1 VSGDPAQPKE
11 SGPSANDGS
20 PPDLARWLA
29 DGQRFF
35 SMCFATLERAQDL
48 QTRKETLESESGI
61 LREEVVR
68 LRHRLHA
75 LEADRSEVI
84 AALR

>member
-1 VSGDPAQPKE
+1 
-11 SGPSANDGS
+11 
-20 PPDLARWLA
+20 
-29 DGQRFF
+29 
-35 SMCFATLERAQDL
+35 MCFATLERAQDL